1 MSASFVLII
10 DDTIIGYTLEKCLG
24 SFAHDK
30 EDKNIVNIELL
41 PKKGND
47 INLLEQIN
55 KIFFGIKDS
64 PVLIFINLNF
74 SSSIP
79 GPSLNMS
86 ALEIAEEI
94 RLSCRISNVVI
105 LLYSFDRNIS
115 TEQFLRFINLS
126 GSVHFTLPVRLK
138 ELFASWITKAVDFNL
153 SKEQGELIQKSMFAV
168 RAQQVSK
175 QYLRDFKH
183 SIVDKIL
190 PQLITEYPSK
200 IVNARY
206 RAWLNERIQVLFSNQ
221 ISELCGIDM
230 QKEFRDEIRQI
241 ESSLK
246 NIELANATK
255 LRKEINK
262 LEDLLRSVINK
273 SVDFSGNW
281 DNSIVYEVERQTLCK
296 LIANLKDIF
305 DNIWM
310 ETFYDLNDPK
320 YVPLWQNIKSRT
332 SEYFKL
338 PLAIEITLWRLSIW
352 VSGRG
357 YKAQIEGVFDHFLDP
372 LIEKIEYDDY
382 RGASD
387 IFNKIALANLK
398 ITPVT
403 SLNTIFTLGVSI

>member
-1 MSASFVLII
+1 MSAPFVLII
-10 DDTIIGYTLEKCLG
+10 DDTIIGYPLAKCLG
-24 SFAHDK
+24 SFANDK
-30 EDKNIVNIELL
+30 EDKNIELL

-55 KIFFGIKDS
+55 KIFLEIKDS
-64 PVLIFINLNF
+64 PILIFISLNF

-79 GPSLNMS
+79 GTLS

-94 RLSCRISNVVI
+94 RLSCRISNVLI

-115 TEQFLRFINLS
+115 TEQFLRFINLP

-138 ELFASWITKAVDFNL
+138 ELFATWITKAVDFNL
-153 SKEQGELIQKSMFAV
+153 SKEEGELIQKSVFAV

-190 PQLITEYPSK
+190 RQLITEEPSK
-200 IVNARY
+200 IANARY
-206 RAWLNERIQVLFSNQ
+206 KAWLNDRIQALFSNQ

-230 QKEFRDEIRQI
+230 QKEFRDEIIQI
-241 ESSLK
+241 KSSLK
-246 NIELANATK
+246 NIELAKSTK
-255 LRKEINK
+255 AQKAIKK
-262 LEDLLRSVINK
+262 LEDLLKNVIKK
-273 SVDFSGNW
+273 SVNLSGNCY
-281 DNSIVYEVERQTLCK
+281 NYIVYELERQTLCK

-305 DNIWM
+305 DSIWM

-320 YVPLWQNIKSRT
+320 YVPSWQKIKLRT
-332 SEYFKL
+332 PEYFEL
-338 PLAIEITLWRLSIW
+338 RLAIELILWRLSIW
-352 VSGRG
+352 GSGRG
-357 YKAQIEGVFDHFLDP
+357 YKAQIEGIFDQFLDP

-403 SLNTIFTLGVSI
+403 SLNTIFSLGVGI